1 MRVDALNSRGTLVQ
15 ADVSLQELSVG
26 EALREAAA
34 AEPDRLAVIDPA
46 SGRRL
51 TYVELLAQS
60 ERVAHGLLE
69 RFSPGEH
76 VAACM
81 PNLPEFLLLQFGAAL
96 AGMVLVPVPPA
107 LRGRDLAHVLRASHA
122 AGVFFSPEFR
132 GASLTELIAQL
143 RAELPELREAVSLE
157 GWSAFLAT
165 APVDGELP
173 EVDPGDPSQIQFTS
187 GSTGAPKG
195 AVLHHRGILNCARF
209 VAADLELGRDDVW
222 LACLPLCY
230 IAGCAITV
238 VAALQARATL
248 VLCDFDPGLVLS
260 LIESE
265 RATVI
270 LLAAAMVQMLLE
282 HEDFSRRDLSSLRL
296 VSVGGSAIAPEL
308 AREAQA
314 ALGVPLTVMYGLTEA
329 CGIVAQTRI
338 DDPEKDRVHTIG
350 RPHPHVEIK
359 IIDPWRGVEVPAGAV
374 GELLVRGY
382 FVMNG
387 YLDLPEATREAIDS
401 DGWLHTG
408 DLAKLDDR
416 GYLRITGR
424 LKEIINRG
432 ARKIAPG
439 EIEALLNSH
448 PAVALTAVIGIPD
461 QRLGEEIAAFVRLAP
476 DATVTEHELA
486 RLCAEQLAP
495 FKRPRHWIF
504 LDEMPLTRSG
514 KVHKPTLRDIFDARR
529 GETSERFGDS
539 SACAE
544 RSNRAAPQRA

>member
-1 MRVDALNSRGTLVQ
+1 MPVDALIRRAAIAA
-15 ADVSLQELSVG
+15 ADVSLRELTVG
-26 EALREAAA
+26 QALREAAA
-34 AEPDRLAVIDPA
+34 DAPDHVAVIDPA

-51 TYVELLAQS
+51 TYGELLSQS
-60 ERVAHGLLE
+60 ERVAHGLLT

-81 PNLPEFLLLQFGAAL
+81 PNVSAFLLLQFGAAL

-107 LRGRDLAHVLRASHA
+107 LRERDLAHVLGASHA
-122 AGVFFSPEFR
+122 AGVFFAPEFR
-132 GASLTELIAQL
+132 GVSLTELIHEL
-143 RAELPELREAVSLE
+143 RPRLPELRDAVSLDE
-157 GWSAFLAT
+157 WSAFLHA
-165 APVDGELP
+165 APTEGRLP
-173 EVDPGDPSQIQFTS
+173 RVDPADPSQLQFTS

-195 AVLHHRGILNCARF
+195 AVLHHRGILNSARF
-209 VAADLELGRDDVW
+209 VADDLELGADDVW

-238 VAALQARATL
+238 LAALQARATL
-248 VLCDFDPGLVLS
+248 VLCDFDPGPALS

-265 RATVI
+265 RATVT

-282 HEDFSRRDLSSLRL
+282 QEDLKSRDLSSMRL

-308 AREAQA
+308 ARRAEVE
-314 ALGVPLTVMYGLTEA
+314 LGVTLTVMYGLTEA
-329 CGIVAQTRI
+329 CGIVTQTRI
-338 DDPEKDRVHTIG
+338 DDGEQDRIGTIG

-359 IIDPWRGVEVPAGAV
+359 IVDPWRGDEVPPGTS
-374 GELLVRGY
+374 GELLLRGY
-382 FVMNG
+382 FVMSG
-387 YLDLPEATREAIDS
+387 YLDMPEATPEAIDA
-401 DGWLHTG
+401 DCWLRTG
-408 DLAKLDDR
+408 DLATLDDR
-416 GYLRITGR
+416 GYLRIAGR

-448 PAVALTAVIGIPD
+448 PAVALSAVIGVPD
-461 QRLGEEIAAFVRLAP
+461 QRLGEDIAAFVLLAP
-476 DATVTEHELA
+476 RASATEHDLA

-514 KVHKPTLRDIFDARR
+514 KVHKPTLRGTFV
-529 GETSERFGDS
+529 
-539 SACAE
+539 
-544 RSNRAAPQRA
+544 APPE